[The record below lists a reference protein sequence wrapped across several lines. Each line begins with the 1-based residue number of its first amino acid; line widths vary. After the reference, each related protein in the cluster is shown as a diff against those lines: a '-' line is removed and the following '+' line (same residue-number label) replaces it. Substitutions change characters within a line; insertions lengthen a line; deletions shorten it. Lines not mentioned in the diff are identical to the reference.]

1 MAESRQRGQEVINN
15 LEIYEKKLTEAE
27 AETVSLNWGTPDI
40 PDMHRP
46 VYVMVVA
53 DALVPNR
60 HQVINIHHVVLAMAT
75 MSQEPCHITLHPMKK
90 NNFRSTTRF
99 FFFWFLPSS
108 HSHGYNTLC
117 GHHFTDNIFKCIFGN
132 QNCCILIQISL
143 KSLPN

>member
-46 VYVMVVA
+46 VYVMMVG

-75 MSQEPCHITLHPMKK
+75 MSQEPCHITLHPMNQKQ
-90 NNFRSTTRF
+90 TTLGRQPVVVF
-99 FFFWFLPSS
+99 FVVFFAEFALSWL
-108 HSHGYNTLC
+108 
-117 GHHFTDNIFKCIFGN
+117 
-132 QNCCILIQISL
+132 
-143 KSLPN
+143 